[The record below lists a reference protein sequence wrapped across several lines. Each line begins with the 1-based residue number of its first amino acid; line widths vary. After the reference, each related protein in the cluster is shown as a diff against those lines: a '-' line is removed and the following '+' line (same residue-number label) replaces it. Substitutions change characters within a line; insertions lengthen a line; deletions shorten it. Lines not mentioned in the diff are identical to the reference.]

1 MKKLLALVLALVM
14 TLSLAVVGSNA
25 AFKDADKV
33 SATYAEAVDVLAG
46 MKVFQG
52 YTDGSFQ
59 PEGSITRAEVAA
71 IVYRLYT
78 GDVTDKQASLYAT
91 YNKFN
96 DMDGASWAKGYI
108 GYCGNAG
115 LVKGYDAK
123 TFGPSDKVTGYQALA
138 MILRAV
144 GYDKNNEFTG
154 ADWQLHV
161 AQYAQQL
168 GVLKN
173 VKGEDL
179 NAAAS
184 RQLVAELLFRTAA
197 DVHCVNYT
205 AALGYTDTSS
215 ILGPTKNATLG
226 EKNFGLKY
234 TESTSDEFGR
244 PYYVWYDARDTKDGN
259 YVALTSTLYA
269 TVKATPVKTYTEAV
283 TECQVAEDYGFK
295 NTKEFTVY
303 TNGVDNSAKQ
313 TLNAIN
319 TVNKIGAQGRLTEV
333 YKDRIV
339 YIDTLLAEVTYVANA
354 TFDAAGHLKTPSTIT
369 MNVYDKG
376 AVRATPVVAP
386 AFTTVTETNSSTNY
400 EYAKGDMI
408 LVYAVQDKDAKVV
421 STAAKQHVE
430 LIAKAESIVGAQSTI
445 WANNAKHVI
454 GGTTYNDNNRFHF
467 DQAGLDVTNHTWYL
481 DSYGN
486 LIGAADVISNN
497 YAVLKNLRWVVGA
510 PGHAE
515 ATLVDMT
522 GAESTVTVKD
532 MNGDNG
538 DSAFAAW
545 EATAEPKLVSFAPK
559 YTVLGKSVAFEVA
572 VNASVPPVATTDK
585 GFAYVS
591 DETSYNGLYD
601 GYAMYRI
608 DTNLDGTVSLAA
620 ANIKFD
626 GNAKFSA
633 NGSAI
638 LKNDGSFLTYVSSNT
653 QYLVRTVDAKN
664 VATYTPV
671 TGTQA
676 MAAYSG
682 AKLFYVDTNNDNVA
696 DYVYIYSGTKVGATD
711 ALVFVTTP
719 AYTDRVTN
727 GVATSTIVANVNGVA
742 DQTLTAKDT
751 NTAKIH
757 ELAQNVGSLYKVT
770 LTADGYV
777 NTVTPVTTTN
787 DNIDAIPGY
796 KFGYLG
802 NAVTVSGDT
811 LMGNNLSVRAIDA
824 NGAASTIISNGTD
837 VKLET
842 PALANKDV
850 WAVYTA
856 YASSTEYNNMAKFIY
871 VGSKPAAT
879 AADAATAIGIAYAT
893 AFDLTDATVDSVK
906 AQLVAMANEKL
917 ATAGLSG
924 VTVEVGT
931 LQYKSSGTNVDLA
944 NPIAYNSTATPIELS
959 CTFKVTDNLGNTVN
973 SSTATAKMNN
983 KYSAA
988 TANTAVADALKSVS
1002 VDHTTVDNRTKI
1014 ETAVKTELGTM
1025 FTGHAVDFTVTMTS
1039 TPDIAAGK
1047 PVNVTVT
1054 GTLDSLPINVSGT
1067 VYLK

>member
-33 SATYAEAVDVLAG
+33 SASYAEAVDVLSG

-52 YTDGSFQ
+52 YPDGSFQ

-78 GDVTDKQASLYAT
+78 ADVADKQASLYAT
-91 YNKFN
+91 YNKFA

-244 PYYVWYDARDTKDGN
+244 PYYVWYDTRDTKDGK

-283 TECQVAEDYGFK
+283 TECQVAEDYGF
-295 NTKEFTVY
+295 TKTKTFDTY
-303 TNGVDNSAKQ
+303 TNGVDNKVAK
-313 TLNAIN
+313 TLNSIN
-319 TVNKIGAQGRLTEV
+319 TVDKIGAQGRLTEV

-369 MNVYDKG
+369 MNVYDAG

-408 LVYAVQDKDAKVV
+408 LVYAVQGKDAKVV
-421 STAAKQHVE
+421 NTAAKQHVE
-430 LIAKAESIVGAQSTI
+430 LNGKATSVVGAQSTI

-467 DQAGLDVTNHTWYL
+467 DQAGLDVTNHTWYF

-532 MNGDNG
+532 MNGDAG
-538 DSAFAAW
+538 HSAFADW
-545 EATAEPKLVSFAPK
+545 EKTAASKLVSFAPK
-559 YTVLGKSVAFEVA
+559 YTVLGKSVEFEVNPA
-572 VNASVPPVATTDK
+572 ASDK

-696 DYVYIYSGTKVGATD
+696 DYVYIYSGTKVGATA

-719 AYTDRVTN
+719 AYTDRVTD

-742 DQTLTAKDT
+742 NQTLTAKDT

-777 NTVTPVTTTN
+777 DTVTAVTTTS

-802 NAVTVSGDT
+802 TAVTVFDDT
-811 LMGNNLSVRAIDA
+811 LMGNGLSVRAIDA
-824 NGAASTIISNGTD
+824 NGAASTIISNETD
-837 VKLET
+837 VKLKT
-842 PALANKDV
+842 VALAGKGV
-850 WAVYTA
+850 WAVYTD
-856 YASSTEYNNMAKFIY
+856 YASGTYNNMAKFIY

-879 AADAATAIGIAYAT
+879 ASAAATAISGDYAT

-906 AQLVAMANEKL
+906 AQLLAMANEKL
-917 ATAGLSG
+917 AKEGLTG
-924 VTVEVGT
+924 VTVEIIDPKIG
-931 LQYKSSGTNVDLA
+931 GVDLT
-944 NPIAYNSTATPIELS
+944 NPITHNSTATPIDLS
-959 CTFKVTDNLGNTVN
+959 YSVKVTDNLGT
-973 SSTATAKMNN
+973 TDTKAATAHMNN
-983 KYSAA
+983 KYSA
-988 TANTAVADALKSVS
+988 TTLTTAVNAKLAAVTHNVATGSKEAWATSAEADVKSLS
-1002 VDHTTVDNRTKI
+1002 TDITSCTI
-1014 ETAVKTELGTM
+1014 
-1025 FTGHAVDFTVTMTS
+1025 TVTPVSLTGWV
-1039 TPDIAAGK
+1039 AGAEY
-1047 PVNVTVT
+1047 NVSWTVVYNGTTVT
-1054 GTLDSLPINVSGT
+1054 GTTTFT
-1067 VYLK
+1067 VAA